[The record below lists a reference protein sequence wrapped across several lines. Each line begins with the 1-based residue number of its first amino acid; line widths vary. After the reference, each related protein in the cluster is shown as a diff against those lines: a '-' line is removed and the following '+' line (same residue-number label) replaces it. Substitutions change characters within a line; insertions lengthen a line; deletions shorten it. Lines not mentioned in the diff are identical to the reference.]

1 MSRDPRADA
10 EQAVQLFGEV
20 VGETIGGIFRLGLW
34 AFGLSASQ
42 RARAEQ
48 RKAERYA
55 RAAERR
61 AKQRAHEWFD
71 QADQEK
77 TRGDARFASPDEAR
91 AGLRG
96 RGGPPN
102 PLDDRRF

>member
-1 MSRDPRADA
+1 MGDPRADA
-10 EQAVQLFGEV
+10 ERAVELFAEV
-20 VGETIGGIFRLGLW
+20 VGETIGGIFRW

-42 RARAEQ
+42 CASAEQ

-61 AKQRAHEWFD
+61 TRQRANEWFD
-71 QADQEK
+71 QVDQEK
-77 TRGDARFASPDEAR
+77 TRGDARFASPEEAR